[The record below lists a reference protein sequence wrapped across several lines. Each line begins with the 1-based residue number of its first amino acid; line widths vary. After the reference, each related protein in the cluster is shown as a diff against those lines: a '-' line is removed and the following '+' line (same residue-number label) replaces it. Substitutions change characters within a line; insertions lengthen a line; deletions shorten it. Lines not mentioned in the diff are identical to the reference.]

1 LGIGAVLFFVFLGT
15 LFLELEGVLTRF
27 DPQATQ
33 LFQSFGHHSLDMP
46 LSLLSLL
53 GSFEITV
60 LILPLLGYWVFL
72 RKKKIYYAL
81 GFFFMILVFEF
92 VGKLFLYH
100 PGPPSDYFR
109 YSLPF
114 SFPTSH
120 VQTSFSFPS
129 GHMSRTVYLTVLAS
143 GLMLQF
149 LKNKKRAWLISG
161 LLIIFAVLMFYS
173 RVYLGEHWLS
183 DVIGGLFLGS
193 SFAFMT
199 LAYL

>member
-1 LGIGAVLFFVFLGT
+1 
-15 LFLELEGVLTRF
+15 
-27 DPQATQ
+27 
-33 LFQSFGHHSLDMP
+33 
-46 LSLLSLL
+46 
-53 GSFEITV
+53 
-60 LILPLLGYWVFL
+60 
-72 RKKKIYYAL
+72 
-81 GFFFMILVFEF
+81 
-92 VGKLFLYH
+92 
-100 PGPPSDYFR
+100 
-109 YSLPF
+109 
-114 SFPTSH
+114 
-120 VQTSFSFPS
+120 
-129 GHMSRTVYLTVLAS
+129 MSRTVYLTVLAS